1 MGPISAALRVPS
13 GVLYPTGKPDWSTS
27 PSVGDVSNPNAPSS
41 SPAAPA
47 PETVLVRIS
56 GPDRPGI
63 LAGVLD
69 LMTTA
74 ESEIQDIEQITIRG
88 NLDLN
93 LVVSLASGRDLL
105 KELLMFGWEN
115 DIDITF
121 DVVPADH
128 TPIRP
133 RIIVTALART
143 IGPAQL
149 HPITS
154 AIASVGG
161 NIERIVR
168 LSREPVHSYELLISG
183 ADDRLDDLRSALIIV
198 SRAHGVDVAVQR
210 EGLGRRAARLVVM
223 DVDSTLIQDEVI
235 DLLAEEAGCEPQ
247 VAAITRSAM
256 AGELDFEQSLRARV
270 KLLKGLPESS
280 FECVRGKVRLTP
292 GARTFVRTLR
302 RLGYTTAIVSGG
314 FTHITDHLRAD
325 LGLDY
330 AYANQLE
337 VIDGVLTGE
346 VIGRVVDRAGKAE
359 LLRAIAEKEGIPLDQ
374 TVAIG
379 DGANDLD
386 MLAAAGL
393 GVAFNAK
400 PSVQERAQTTINVP
414 YLDAVLFLL
423 GIRREEVVD
432 E

>member
-1 MGPISAALRVPS
+1 MNFVSVPN
-13 GVLYPTGKPDWSTS
+13 TS
-27 PSVGDVSNPNAPSS
+27 PSTSAVSAV
-41 SPAAPA
+41 SPAPA
-47 PETVLVRIS
+47 PETILVRIS

-63 LAGVLD
+63 LAGILE
-69 LMTTA
+69 LMATA

-93 LVVSLASGRDLL
+93 VVVSLASGRDLL

-115 DIDITF
+115 DIDIAF
-121 DVVPADH
+121 DVVPSNH

-133 RIIVTALART
+133 RIIVTALARS

-149 HPITS
+149 QPITS
-154 AIASVGG
+154 TIASIGG

-168 LSREPVHSYELLISG
+168 LSREPVHSYEFLISG

-210 EGLGRRAARLVVM
+210 EGLGRRGARLVVM

-235 DLLAEEAGCEPQ
+235 DLLAEEAGCEPE

-280 FECVRGKVRLTP
+280 FECVRQKVRLTP

-314 FTHITDHLRAD
+314 FTHITDHLRTD

-337 VIDGVLTGE
+337 VVDGFLTGE

-386 MLAAAGL
+386 MLAVAGL

-400 PSVQERAQTTINVP
+400 PSVQERAHTTINVP

>member
-1 MGPISAALRVPS
+1 MSLPS
-13 GVLYPTGKPDWSTS
+13 
-27 PSVGDVSNPNAPSS
+27 
-41 SPAAPA
+41 
-47 PETVLVRIS
+47 ETVLVRVT

-63 LAGVLD
+63 LAGVLSH
-69 LMTTA
+69 MA
-74 ESEIQDIEQITIRG
+74 ASGSELQDIEQITIRG

-115 DIDITF
+115 SVDITF
-121 DVVPADH
+121 DIVPSDH

-133 RIIVTALART
+133 RVIVTVLART
-143 IGPAQL
+143 VGPVQL
-149 HPITS
+149 QPITA
-154 AIASVGG
+154 AIAGVGG

-168 LSREPVHSYELLISG
+168 LARQPVQSYELLVGG
-183 ADDRLDDLRSALIIV
+183 ADDHLDELRAALLTA

-270 KLLKGLPESS
+270 KLLEGLHESA
-280 FECVRGKVRLTP
+280 FVCVREKVRLTP
-292 GARTFVRTLR
+292 GARTFVKTLK

-337 VIDGVLTGE
+337 VRNGFLTGE
-346 VIGRVVDRAGKAE
+346 LVGRVVDRAGKAE
-359 LLRAIAEKEGIPLDQ
+359 LLRSIAETEGIPLDQ

-386 MLAAAGL
+386 MLAVAGL

-400 PSVQERAQTTINVP
+400 PSVQERAQTTVNVP

-423 GIRREEVVD
+423 GIRRDEVVD
-432 E
+432 

>member
-1 MGPISAALRVPS
+1 MPRDTCLNKLNTQTTTSVEGMS
-13 GVLYPTGKPDWSTS
+13 TG
-27 PSVGDVSNPNAPSS
+27 A
-41 SPAAPA
+41 
-47 PETVLVRIS
+47 ETVLVRVS

-63 LAGVLD
+63 LAGVLSH
-69 LMTTA
+69 MAATG
-74 ESEIQDIEQITIRG
+74 SELQDIEQITIRG

-93 LVVSLASGRDLL
+93 LVVSLAHGRDLL

-115 DIDITF
+115 DVDISF
-121 DVVPADH
+121 DVVPSDH

-143 IGPAQL
+143 VGPVQL
-149 HPITS
+149 QPITA

-168 LSREPVHSYELLISG
+168 LSREPVQSYELLVGG
-183 ADDRLDDLRSALIIV
+183 ADDHLDELRAALLTAA
-198 SRAHGVDVAVQR
+198 RANGVDVAVQR

-270 KLLKGLPESS
+270 KLLEGLPESA
-280 FECVRGKVRLTP
+280 FDCVRAKVRLTP
-292 GARTFVRTLR
+292 GARTFIRTLR

-330 AYANQLE
+330 AYANELE
-337 VIDGVLTGE
+337 VVNGFLTGH

-359 LLRAIAEKEGIPLDQ
+359 LLRMIAEKEGIPLDQ

-432 E
+432 DPTP

>member
-1 MGPISAALRVPS
+1 MAAS
-13 GVLYPTGKPDWSTS
+13 G
-27 PSVGDVSNPNAPSS
+27 
-41 SPAAPA
+41 
-47 PETVLVRIS
+47 
-56 GPDRPGI
+56 
-63 LAGVLD
+63 
-69 LMTTA
+69 
-74 ESEIQDIEQITIRG
+74 SELQDIEQITIRG

-115 DIDITF
+115 GVHITF

-133 RIIVTALART
+133 RIIVTVLAKT
-143 IGPAQL
+143 VGPQQL
-149 HPITS
+149 QPITA

-161 NIERIVR
+161 NIERIIR
-168 LSREPVHSYELLISG
+168 LSREPVQSYELLVGG
-183 ADDRLDDLRSALIIV
+183 ADDRLDDLRSALV
-198 SRAHGVDVAVQR
+198 VAARSHDVDVAVQR

-270 KLLKGLPESS
+270 RLLKGLPDSA
-280 FECVRGKVRLTP
+280 FECVRSKLRLTP
-292 GARTFVRTLR
+292 GAQTFIATLR

-330 AYANQLE
+330 AYANELE
-337 VIDGVLTGE
+337 VVDGFLTGE
-346 VIGRVVDRAGKAE
+346 VIGRVVDRAGKADI
-359 LLRAIAEKEGIPLDQ
+359 LRLIAAKEGIPLDQ

-386 MLAAAGL
+386 MLAVAGL

-400 PSVQERAQTTINVP
+400 PSVQELAQTTINVP

-423 GIRREEVVD
+423 GIRRDEVVL
-432 E
+432 

>member
-1 MGPISAALRVPS
+1 MTTAA
-13 GVLYPTGKPDWSTS
+13 
-27 PSVGDVSNPNAPSS
+27 
-41 SPAAPA
+41 
-47 PETVLVRIS
+47 ETVLVRVT

-63 LAGVLD
+63 LAGVLAHMAASGSQ
-69 LMTTA
+69 L
-74 ESEIQDIEQITIRG
+74 QDIEQITIRG

-93 LVVSLASGRDLL
+93 LVVSLATGRDLL
-105 KELLMFGWEN
+105 KELLLFGWEN
-115 DIDITF
+115 GVNITF
-121 DVVPADH
+121 DVVPNSH
-128 TPIRP
+128 TPLHP
-133 RIIVTALART
+133 RVIVTALART
-143 IGPAQL
+143 MGPMQL
-149 HPITS
+149 QPITA

-168 LSREPVHSYELLISG
+168 LSREPVQTYELLV
-183 ADDRLDDLRSALIIV
+183 ADVDDHLDELRAALLAA
-198 SRAHGVDVAVQR
+198 SRANGVDVAVQR

-270 KLLKGLPESS
+270 KLLEGLPESA
-280 FECVRGKVRLTP
+280 FECVRAKVRLTP
-292 GARTFVRTLR
+292 GARTFVRTLK

-314 FTHITDHLRAD
+314 FTHITNHLRAD

-330 AYANQLE
+330 AFANELE
-337 VIDGVLTGE
+337 VKDGVLTGE

-359 LLRAIAEKEGIPLDQ
+359 LLRMIADREGIPLDQ

-386 MLAAAGL
+386 MLAVAGL

-423 GIRREEVVD
+423 GIRREEVTDDV
-432 E
+432 ENEAEPS

>member
-1 MGPISAALRVPS
+1 V
-13 GVLYPTGKPDWSTS
+13 
-27 PSVGDVSNPNAPSS
+27 
-41 SPAAPA
+41 
-47 PETVLVRIS
+47 
-56 GPDRPGI
+56 
-63 LAGVLD
+63 
-69 LMTTA
+69 
-74 ESEIQDIEQITIRG
+74 Q
-88 NLDLN
+88 
-93 LVVSLASGRDLL
+93 
-105 KELLMFGWEN
+105 
-115 DIDITF
+115 
-121 DVVPADH
+121 
-128 TPIRP
+128 
-133 RIIVTALART
+133 
-143 IGPAQL
+143 
-149 HPITS
+149 
-154 AIASVGG
+154 
-161 NIERIVR
+161 
-168 LSREPVHSYELLISG
+168 SYELLVSG
-183 ADDRLDDLRSALIIV
+183 ADDRLDDLRAELLHA
-198 SRAHGVDVAVQR
+198 SRANGVDVAVQR

-235 DLLAEEAGCEPQ
+235 DLLAEEAGCEPE

-270 KLLKGLPESS
+270 KLLKGLPDSA
-280 FECVRGKVRLTP
+280 FDCVREKVRLTP

-337 VIDGVLTGE
+337 VVDGVLTGE
-346 VIGRVVDRAGKAE
+346 VLGRVVDRAGKAE
-359 LLRAIAEKEGIPLDQ
+359 LLRHIAAKEGIPLDQ

-423 GIRREEVVD
+423 GIRRDEVVED
-432 E
+432 

>member
-1 MGPISAALRVPS
+1 M
-13 GVLYPTGKPDWSTS
+13 TDS
-27 PSVGDVSNPNAPSS
+27 PSPPQVS
-41 SPAAPA
+41 
-47 PETVLVRIS
+47 ETVLVRVS

-63 LAGVLD
+63 LAGVLSH
-69 LMTTA
+69 MA
-74 ESEIQDIEQITIRG
+74 ASGSELQDIEQITIRG

-115 DIDITF
+115 GVDITF
-121 DVVPADH
+121 DVVPAAH

-133 RIIVTALART
+133 RIIVTALAKT
-143 IGPAQL
+143 VGPEQL
-149 HPITS
+149 QPITA

-161 NIERIVR
+161 NIERIIR
-168 LSREPVHSYELLISG
+168 LSREPVQSYELLVAG
-183 ADDRLDDLRSALIIV
+183 ADERLEDLQSALLDAA
-198 SRAHGVDVAVQR
+198 RAHGVDVAVQR

-270 KLLKGLPESS
+270 RLLKGLPDSA
-280 FECVRGKVRLTP
+280 FECVRDRLRLTP
-292 GARTFVRTLR
+292 GAQTFIATLR

-330 AYANQLE
+330 AFANELE
-337 VIDGVLTGE
+337 VVDGVLTGE
-346 VIGRVVDRAGKAE
+346 VVGQVVDRAGKA
-359 LLRAIAEKEGIPLDQ
+359 AILQSIAAKEGIPLDQ

-423 GIRREEVVD
+423 GIRREEVVED
-432 E
+432 PTG